1 MLQWTGG
8 SRRKVATSRKSA
20 HSRQKQ
26 YFEQRKRQRQ
36 APGQEHRTNGSDM
49 EVLYNAEPRSLDIL
63 NMINLAVAPKPVNT
77 KLAVSANHTVANVSD
92 NSLLG
97 IVTGSYSTI
106 VEGTRLTQ
114 EAKSSYSYLPEVS
127 QIDSYKCAGHMNE
140 LKMLGSGPEHSSSCP
155 GRTLNETN
163 DKPWIESTIL
173 DLLDD
178 GSFSNGRSIPEAHV
192 ALLVEGL
199 GKIGSQTP
207 AHSPR
212 MQNRFSCKST
222 PMSSKASKR
231 VRSSSALETSYN
243 VIDEDL
249 NAMIG
254 DFRVSPF
261 SLKGGSWPYVG
272 TKPTTCKSNIT
283 PSPTFSHKDQLERTS
298 IKGKGFDACL
308 LPPNEK
314 YRNDNFGSFKRQFCD
329 ESYMTSSPN
338 QIFSFEGYSLLNS
351 SAKKFEIYG
360 SSDVEVTDTFA
371 GSSRNLWEGSSKFE
385 DSAKSTP
392 YLRCSTLEREINP
405 SFISDSGHT
414 NADGNFDAPAWSLL
428 PAEDYQDNTSPL
440 SENSNSSAAARNK
453 SSLGFGTCSV
463 KPGKIKAKFSEKFP
477 KVSKDGSFMGL
488 CSEYDDIFDDAIWG
502 EKQNSNSTFKML
514 GAESMFV
521 LDQTFPSKTSSM
533 LDPFNSFTPRNK
545 SMASCGYEA
554 MSQDDHFDPIL
565 MPKTKFETLS
575 GCEPPNDFIYP
586 HEISSKRSDFDLDSH
601 VPTKPSSKTK
611 GHVQYSSSAG
621 GGFFKEIHFNHLP
634 KYQEYNEERG
644 SSGKP
649 RGKDAEKRSTS
660 SGNAESVAGVES
672 LDKVSEHDHS
682 RNEILEPSNSPGV
695 EKLIDE
701 AEVIPAMMEELPTQI
716 QKYVQSKLNQFQ
728 GRSSGSSHRSNEEPK
743 ATHEPETKR
752 FQTEGG
758 GNGDNSYQV
767 MLQSYVLQLLCVQK
781 VLLEASGKD
790 IKKA

>member
-26 YFEQRKRQRQ
+26 YFEQRKRQRH

-114 EAKSSYSYLPEVS
+114 EAKSSNSYLPEVS

-140 LKMLGSGPEHSSSCP
+140 LKMLGSGPEHSSSCA

-163 DKPWIESTIL
+163 EKPRIEPTIL

-192 ALLVEGL
+192 ALLVED
-199 GKIGSQTP
+199 K
-207 AHSPR
+207 
-212 MQNRFSCKST
+212 
-222 PMSSKASKR
+222 
-231 VRSSSALETSYN
+231 
-243 VIDEDL
+243 
-249 NAMIG
+249 
-254 DFRVSPF
+254 
-261 SLKGGSWPYVG
+261 
-272 TKPTTCKSNIT
+272 
-283 PSPTFSHKDQLERTS
+283 
-298 IKGKGFDACL
+298 
-308 LPPNEK
+308 
-314 YRNDNFGSFKRQFCD
+314 FGSFKRQFCD

-351 SAKKFEIYG
+351 SAKKFEIYR
-360 SSDVEVTDTFA
+360 SSNVEVTDTFA
-371 GSSRNLWEGSSKFE
+371 GSSRNLLEGSSKFE

-392 YLRCSTLEREINP
+392 YLRRSTLEREINP
-405 SFISDSGHT
+405 SFISDSCIDAFCGHT
-414 NADGNFDAPAWSLL
+414 NPGGNFDAPAWSLL

-463 KPGKIKAKFSEKFP
+463 KPGKIKAKFNEKFQ

-502 EKQNSNSTFKML
+502 QKQNSNSAFKLL
-514 GAESMFV
+514 GAENMFV

-554 MSQDDHFDPIL
+554 MSQDDHFDPIV

-575 GCEPPNDFIYP
+575 GCEPPNDFIYA
-586 HEISSKRSDFDLDSH
+586 HEISSKRSDFDLNSH

-634 KYQEYNEERG
+634 KYQDYNEERG

-649 RGKDAEKRSTS
+649 QGKDAEMRSTS
-660 SGNAESVAGVES
+660 SGNAESAAGVES
-672 LDKVSEHDHS
+672 LDKVSEQDHS

-716 QKYVQSKLNQFQ
+716 QNYVQSKLHSFFPPNLPDR
-728 GRSSGSSHRSNEEPK
+728 RSRKTPRLTL
-743 ATHEPETKR
+743 ADR
-752 FQTEGG
+752 R
-758 GNGDNSYQV
+758 
-767 MLQSYVLQLLCVQK
+767 
-781 VLLEASGKD
+781 
-790 IKKA
+790 